1 MKNVLKPLAVA
12 VSAAVTIATV
22 PAIASDAPAEAAPAP
37 VSHAQIQQMGQ
48 QFRFGSLSQDANT
61 LSVEKGTVRLADNNR
76 GLELVGD
83 NGSVLMTLPLLASM
97 HPSKPSILSTRM
109 PRRTASPSPSSV
121 RQTPRTVR

>member
-22 PAIASDAPAEAAPAP
+22 PAIASAAPAEAAPAP

-83 NGSVLMTLPLLASM
+83 NGSVLMTLPLQLVLISISTCDRM
-97 HPSKPSILSTRM
+97 IPSSCELGIILSL
-109 PRRTASPSPSSV
+109 
-121 RQTPRTVR
+121 